1 MQSLDNQ
8 HFTPSN
14 FDDLEG
20 LTRREEKILRLAT
33 EDLSNEQIA
42 DKLNVCS
49 STIKKHRENIYR
61 KYSICGRIEVRHFLR
76 RVREFFEKS
85 KK

>member
-8 HFTPSN
+8 HFTPPH
-14 FDDLEG
+14 FDDLEA

-61 KYSICGRIEVRHFLR
+61 KYSICGKIEVRHFLR
-76 RVREFFEKS
+76 RVRQFFEK
-85 KK
+85 K